1 MARTS
6 LHEQIKRFFSDDSV
20 AEGFGWIAWLTPSH
34 ARLFAGELH
43 TAMRDH
49 ASSAVLQ
56 ELIEE
61 WIATA
66 ELDHSPGTQKDLE
79 RNRVS
84 DRFASLDAEW
94 LKTHRIA

>member
-1 MARTS
+1 
-6 LHEQIKRFFSDDSV
+6 
-20 AEGFGWIAWLTPSH
+20 
-34 ARLFAGELH
+34 
-43 TAMRDH
+43 
-49 ASSAVLQ
+49 VLQ
-56 ELIEE
+56 QLIEE

-66 ELDHSPGTQKDLE
+66 ELDHFPGTQKDLE